1 MAARKPSPLGEGGTR
16 SVTDEVSGQRPLHI
30 HRRGGTPGRPPGLGI
45 GMRDVYRAGLLE
57 EAAQSSTSPV
67 RSPSDTPVMRTFT
80 KVPAGTTP
88 AAVKYTWP
96 SISTESA

>member
-1 MAARKPSPLGEGGTR
+1 MGSGLAEALQRAGLGPAPPRKNGF
-16 SVTDEVSGQRPLHI
+16 VI
-30 HRRGGTPGRPPGLGI
+30 HRRGGYQPPAGVGD
-45 GMRDVYRAGLLE
+45 GMRDVYRVVLLK

-67 RSPSDTPVMRTFT
+67 KSPSDTPVMRTFT
-80 KVPAGTTP
+80 KAPAGTTP